1 MFCLF
6 CCFYD
11 GVNAVQLRADF
22 HPKKGKKNHFFPNTT
37 TEFIHETTVYKAGR
51 EHWYGKEVC
60 TNHRYVASTPQTSG
74 PRWLPS
80 CSHPQSRVLI
90 FSALFLTIW
99 KHEGHRDTV
108 YHRFVSVWECAYT
121 CARVYVLPV
130 CEMSQIC
137 LLVSVDLAAGCI
149 DFVSICIFLPA
160 KNTFISSTNIDAE
173 KQFIVFSHSAV
184 LDVTQWLCSCLGL
197 CRDSFFPRSN

>member
-1 MFCLF
+1 MYRRDLCMFCLF

-22 HPKKGKKNHFFPNTT
+22 QPKKGKKNHFFPNRT

-99 KHEGHRDTV
+99 SMRVIGTQCITDLSLCESVRIHVLV
-108 YHRFVSVWECAYT
+108 YMY
-121 CARVYVLPV
+121 
-130 CEMSQIC
+130 C
-137 LLVSVDLAAGCI
+137 L
-149 DFVSICIFLPA
+149 FA
-160 KNTFISSTNIDAE
+160 K
-173 KQFIVFSHSAV
+173 
-184 LDVTQWLCSCLGL
+184 
-197 CRDSFFPRSN
+197 